1 MGQVAFLDSMVR
13 KATKEKKEVVLEGSK
28 EVLEGSKETVD
39 PSVLQVHKVH
49 ADQLESKERKESRSQ
64 LC

>member
-13 KATKEKKEVVLEGSK
+13 KATKEKKEV
-28 EVLEGSKETVD
+28 VLEGSKETVD